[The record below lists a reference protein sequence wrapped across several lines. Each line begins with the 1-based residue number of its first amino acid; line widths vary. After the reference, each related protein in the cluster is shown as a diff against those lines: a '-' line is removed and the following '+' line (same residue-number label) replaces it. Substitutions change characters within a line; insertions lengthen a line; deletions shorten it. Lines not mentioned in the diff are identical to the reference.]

1 LKTVILCCGGIT
13 ANFKHSVEDIISQ
26 RKLNMLNQSFI
37 AELKHEGASTKRIL
51 ERVPEGKFDWKPH
64 QKSMSMGRLAS
75 HVAEL
80 PGFLNSILTMD
91 EVDFAKGHYKP
102 SLANTPAELMNV
114 FQQKLDEVV
123 QTLQNTSDEK
133 MQANFTLRNGDRV
146 FGTVPRAVAVR
157 SMALNHIIHHRGQ
170 IAVYLRLLDVPVPGL
185 YGPSADEM

>member
-1 LKTVILCCGGIT
+1 
-13 ANFKHSVEDIISQ
+13 
-26 RKLNMLNQSFI
+26 MLNQSFI
-37 AELKHEGASTKRIL
+37 LELKHEAASTKRIL

-64 QKSMSMGRLAS
+64 EKSMTLGRLAS

-91 EVDFAKGHYKP
+91 EFDFAKGDYKP
-102 SLANTPAELMNV
+102 SHASSPQELLDV
-114 FQQKLDEVV
+114 FQQKLDEAT

-133 MQANFTLRNGDRV
+133 MQANFTLRNGDHV
-146 FGTVPRAVAVR
+146 FATIPRMVAVR

-170 IAVYLRLLDVPVPGL
+170 IAVYLRLLDIPVPGM

>member
-1 LKTVILCCGGIT
+1 
-13 ANFKHSVEDIISQ
+13 
-26 RKLNMLNQSFI
+26 MLNQSFI
-37 AELKHEGASTKRIL
+37 AELKQEAASTKRIL

-64 QKSMSMGRLAS
+64 QKSMSLGRLAS

-91 EVDFAKGHYKP
+91 EIDFAKGHYKP
-102 SLANTPAELMNV
+102 SLAKTPEELMNV

-146 FGTVPRAVAVR
+146 FATIPRMAAVR

-170 IAVYLRLLDVPVPGL
+170 IAVYLRLLDLPVPGL

>member
-1 LKTVILCCGGIT
+1 
-13 ANFKHSVEDIISQ
+13 
-26 RKLNMLNQSFI
+26 MLNQAFI
-37 AELKHEGASTKRIL
+37 AELKHEAASTKRIL

-64 QKSMSMGRLAS
+64 EKSMTLGRLTS

-102 SLANTPAELMNV
+102 SHANTPEELMSV
-114 FQQKLDEVV
+114 FQEKIDEVMA
-123 QTLQNTSDEK
+123 TLQNTSDEK
-133 MQANFTLRNGDRV
+133 MNESFTLRSGDHV
-146 FGTVPRAVAVR
+146 IATVPRKVAVR
-157 SMALNHIIHHRGQ
+157 SMALNHILHHRGQ

>member
-1 LKTVILCCGGIT
+1 M
-13 ANFKHSVEDIISQ
+13 IS
-26 RKLNMLNQSFI
+26 QSFI
-37 AELKHEGASTKRIL
+37 SELKHEATSTKRIL
-51 ERVPEGKFDWKPH
+51 EKVPEGKFDWQPH
-64 QKSMSMGRLAS
+64 QKSMSLGRLSS

-91 EVDFAKGHYKP
+91 EIDFAKGHYK
-102 SLANTPAELMNV
+102 SSHAKTPEELISV

-133 MQANFTLRNGDRV
+133 MLANFTLRNGDHV
-146 FGTVPRAVAVR
+146 IATLPRMIAVR

-170 IAVYLRLLDVPVPGL
+170 LAVYLRLLDIPVPGM